1 MARLTAFT
9 LILIPFLLLS
19 CKDLFQYSPNEVRLE
34 EEQRDLNA
42 KNIRKILSTPLKD
55 TFRFAVF
62 GDSQR
67 FYEEMD
73 DLVTAVNK
81 RKDLSFVVLN
91 GDITDFGLNR
101 EYRWIQERL
110 ARFNVPY
117 LAVIGNHDML
127 ANGRLVYQKMFGPEN
142 FSFTSGQSKFI
153 FLNSNS
159 RETGFDGSIPDL
171 GWLKKELA
179 DSTGIQHSFV
189 FCHVAP
195 YHADFD
201 PGLELPY
208 SKLLSGTPS
217 IEMSIHG
224 HEHGFNIYAPYN
236 DGVPYLVTGSINR
249 RSFCII
255 TVTKEGHAWE
265 RVFY

>member
-1 MARLTAFT
+1 MARLSAFT

-179 DSTGIQHSFV
+179 DSSGIQHSFV

>member
-81 RKDLSFVVLN
+81 RKDLSFVILN

>member
-1 MARLTAFT
+1 MARMPAFILL
-9 LILIPFLLLS
+9 LIQLMLLS

-34 EEQRDLNA
+34 EEQRNLNA
-42 KNIRKILSTPLKD
+42 KNIQKILARPFKD

-81 RKDLSFVVLN
+81 RKDISFVVLN

-101 EYRWIQERL
+101 EFRWIQERL
-110 ARFNVPY
+110 ARFSVPY
-117 LAVIGNHDML
+117 LTVIGNHDML
-127 ANGRLVYQKMFGPEN
+127 ANGRLIYQKMFGPEN

-179 DSTGIQHSFV
+179 DSSGIQHSFV
-189 FCHVAP
+189 FCHVPA
-195 YHADFD
+195 YNADFD
-201 PGLELPY
+201 PNLELAY
-208 SKLLSGTPS
+208 AKLLSNTPS

-224 HEHGFNIYAPYN
+224 HEHSFNIHAPYN
-236 DGVPYLVTGSINR
+236 DGVPYLVTGSISR
-249 RSFCII
+249 RSFIII

-265 RVFY
+265 QVFY